1 MSPFADFLQRV
12 LDEGEAVFLGPLS
25 GDGDAAAR
33 SVLAEAFA
41 DHAIDVAGPPIS
53 FDPAAALAA
62 AHFLADA
69 CWRLVAPTDAAVA
82 VAPVGE
88 PHTPAAHLSADV
100 TLRFLPTVYR
110 RAAARAMDD
119 PLVGE
124 LANTLRRWPLSGVLA
139 DLPGAP
145 ACALDFG
152 GHPGLQLLY
161 AERLIDHEKA
171 AWLPIEGPAWERVEL
186 VYRGRGRPMPH
197 SVVTVESPDE

>member
-12 LDEGEAVFLGPLS
+12 LDDGEAVFLGPPS
-25 GDGDAAAR
+25 GNGDTEAR
-33 SVLAEAFA
+33 NVLADAFA
-41 DHAIDVAGPPIS
+41 DHALDVAGPPIA

-62 AHFLADA
+62 AHVLADA
-69 CWRLVAPTDAAVA
+69 CWRLVAPTAAA

-100 TLRFLPTVYR
+100 TLRFLPMVYR
-110 RAAARAMDD
+110 RAAARAMNE
-119 PLVGE
+119 PLVAE

-139 DLPGAP
+139 DLPSAP
-145 ACALDFG
+145 AGALDFG

-171 AWLPIEGPAWERVEL
+171 AWLPVAGPAWERVEL
-186 VYRGRGRPMPH
+186 VYRGRGRPIPH
-197 SVVTVESPDE
+197 PVVTVESPDE